1 MTDLL
6 SSPGRTTTD
15 PVEAARALAA
25 LLLSINRDARREAR
39 SLPRPEEHAAAARAF
54 RDAMQACSDAEA
66 GLGEYELAAVRAR
79 VRAQLNPW
87 FLRSRYWNRAYVKP
101 HGYAGDFR
109 MLEWIYDLE
118 ESACSDP
125 TQPAVVNVLDR
136 LFAELHS
143 AHSVWRRRAWFAKLV
158 GDRVAQSSR
167 PVRVLDIACGGS
179 RYLRDVLDGRLEITF
194 VDQDPGALAFV
205 DQWLPAGATARL
217 VCAPI
222 RTLPALLAPGTEFD
236 LVISTGLFD
245 YLPDAD
251 AAALATQ
258 MCALRAPGGTAVIC
272 NFAPCDPSRVVTDWI
287 CDWPLIY
294 REATQLRDLF
304 AANTA
309 VEIDRSHA
317 PGLVYAIATDAP
329 THSNPSA

>member
-6 SSPGRTTTD
+6 SSPDRASTD
-15 PVEAARALAA
+15 PTAAARALAA
-25 LLLSINRDARREAR
+25 LLGSIHRDARREAR
-39 SLPRPEEHAAAARAF
+39 SLPRPEEYAAAARGF
-54 RDAMQACSDAEA
+54 WDAMRACSDAEA
-66 GLGEYELAAVRAR
+66 GLDERELAAVRAR
-79 VRAQLNPW
+79 VREQLNPW

-118 ESACSDP
+118 RAECADP

-136 LFAELHS
+136 LFADLHS
-143 AHSVWRRRAWFAKLV
+143 ARSVWRRRAWFARLV
-158 GDRVAQSSR
+158 RDRVERSSR

-179 RYLRDVLDGRLEITF
+179 RYLRDVIDGRLDVTF
-194 VDQDPGALAFV
+194 VDQDSGALAFV
-205 DQWLPAGATARL
+205 DQWLPTGAAARL
-217 VCAPI
+217 VCAPV
-222 RTLPALLAPGTEFD
+222 RTLPDLLAPGAEFD

-251 AAALATQ
+251 ARTLTAQ
-258 MCALRAPGGTAVIC
+258 MCALRAPGGNVVIC

-294 REATQLRDLF
+294 RDAAQLHELF
-304 AANTA
+304 APDTR
-309 VEIDRSHA
+309 VELDHSHA
-317 PGLVYAIATDAP
+317 PGLVYAIA
-329 THSNPSA
+329 